1 MTDDVTD
8 EGDRDLCF
16 CEELF
21 EGCIFK
27 IVCRLLSSLL
37 ILFDT
42 SENLVDCFFGP
53 RQGDT
58 GTVTARFDTFGTPI
72 CPAWYLLLAE
82 DGIGRAL
89 KRLFE
94 ALVVWVLQ
102 EVFLIVPDTLV
113 VFLSR
118 IIVLGTVVVSLP
130 GFRRREPNNGEH
142 GVVVGRFFT
151 LGTPTPPKPT
161 PRFVLRLLLWRQADL
176 VDRVEFG
183 TVPPPVPVSSFFFSS
198 SVSPTVGVVV
208 HSFIVFLF
216 GFLCDTTNSVDV
228 KCRDQ

>member
-16 CEELF
+16 SEELF

-58 GTVTARFDTFGTPI
+58 GTVTARFDTFGTPT

-89 KRLFE
+89 NWVETPIVSICLLRIKVAEIITLVEELCSPLFPLLLRRRLFE
-94 ALVVWVLQ
+94 ALVLWVLH
-102 EVFLIVPDTLV
+102 EVFPLLLDFEAIPFFVVIDPVPDKV
-113 VFLSR
+113 IFLS
-118 IIVLGTVVVSLP
+118 IILLLTVSP
-130 GFRRREPNNGEH
+130 PFFRREPNNGEK
-142 GVVVGRFFT
+142 GVVVGLFSTF
-151 LGTPTPPKPT
+151 GTPTPPKPT
-161 PRFVLRLLLWRQADL
+161 L
-176 VDRVEFG
+176 
-183 TVPPPVPVSSFFFSS
+183 FF
-198 SVSPTVGVVV
+198 
-208 HSFIVFLF
+208 H
-216 GFLCDTTNSVDV
+216 NSNET
-228 KCRDQ
+228 RSE